1 VKRIYLALI
10 IVSTMFYGC
19 QKGTGSGKD
28 SLTSFADSLFQT
40 NVDSSFIAGA
50 SVVVFYQGEKVLD
63 KSYGYA
69 SLELSVPMPQNP
81 CFEIGSVTKQF
92 TSAAIIRLME
102 QGKLSLDDDLSEY
115 LDFDTRGRSVSINQ
129 LLNHT
134 SGIASYTELPAFRSL
149 SIQKYER
156 DSLVRLVE
164 KSPFLFE
171 PGEALI
177 YNNSGY
183 FLLGL
188 IIEKVSGMSYEEY
201 LNEQIFG
208 PLGMNHTF
216 YSSNTK
222 VIPGKVYGYHYSRNG
237 LIQKPYIDHTWPYA
251 AGSLASTTNDLL
263 KWLQA
268 MHEGRLFSDELY
280 ELYITPGELNDGS
293 KVRYAMGLTNFS
305 DYGHPVISHGGGI
318 HGFLSDTRYYTE
330 DDLYIICLVNTMG
343 PKGADFFAD
352 ELTWKILDKKEYPY
366 RAPDVDPEQFAGK
379 YSGQVRG
386 NVLSVNV
393 AALPDAF
400 VLYVEGEE
408 EEADTLRTYAGNNS
422 WVEANDIIMFKD
434 DELRLDQIIGYYR
447 LKKE

>member
-1 VKRIYLALI
+1 
-10 IVSTMFYGC
+10 MFYGC

-50 SVVVFYQGEKVLD
+50 SVVVFHKGEKILD
-63 KSYGYA
+63 KSYGFA

-201 LNEQIFG
+201 LNEQFFA

-263 KWLQA
+263 QWMRA
-268 MHEGRLFSDELY
+268 IHEGRLFSDELY
-280 ELYITPGELNDGS
+280 DLYITPGELNDGS
-293 KVRYAMGLTNFS
+293 KLRYAMGLTNFS

-330 DDLYIICLVNTMG
+330 DDLFIICLVNTMG

-352 ELTWKILDKKEYPY
+352 ELTWKILDKQEYPA
-366 RAPDVDPEQFAGK
+366 REPDIDLEPLAGK

-386 NVLSVNV
+386 TAFSMEMNP
-393 AALPDAF
+393 LPDAII
-400 VLYVEGEE
+400 LSAEGQGA
-408 EEADTLRTYAGNNS
+408 ADTLRAYAGNSSWMDGNS
-422 WVEANDIIMFKD
+422 IVMFKD
-434 DELRLDQIIGYYR
+434 DELRIDQIIGYYI
-447 LKKE
+447 LKKQ

>member
-1 VKRIYLALI
+1 MNRFYLSLI
-10 IVSTMFYGC
+10 IVSTIFYSC
-19 QKGTGSGKD
+19 QEGPGAGQASII
-28 SLTSFADSLFQT
+28 SFADSLFQS
-40 NVDSSFIAGA
+40 NVDSSYIAGA
-50 SVVVFYQGEKVLD
+50 SVVVYYQGEKILD
-63 KSYGYA
+63 KSYGFA
-69 SLELSVPMPQNP
+69 SMELSVPMPQNP

-92 TSAAIIRLME
+92 TSAAILRLME
-102 QGKLSLDDDLSEY
+102 QGKLSLDDDIREY
-115 LDFDTRGRSVSINQ
+115 VDFDTKGRNVTINH

-134 SGIASYTELPAFRSL
+134 SGIASYTEIPAFRSL

-156 DSLVRLVE
+156 DSLLRVVE
-164 KSPFLFE
+164 QSPFLFE

-188 IIEKVSGMSYEEY
+188 IIEKVSGISYEEY
-201 LNEQIFG
+201 LNEQFFT
-208 PLGMNHTF
+208 PLGMSHTF

-222 VIPGKVYGYHYSRNG
+222 VIPGKVYGYHYTRNG

-263 KWLQA
+263 QWMRT
-268 MHEGRLFSDELY
+268 MHEGRLFSDRLY

-293 KVRYAMGLTNFS
+293 KLRYAMGLTNFS

-352 ELTWKILDKKEYPY
+352 ELTWKIVDKKEYAP
-366 RAPDVDPEQFAGK
+366 REPDVDTKQFAGK

-386 NVLSVNV
+386 NVFSVNV
-393 AALPDAF
+393 AALPDAI
-400 VLYVEGEE
+400 VLSVDGEE

-422 WVEANDIIMFKD
+422 WVEENDIIMFKD